1 LEAYCTDIA
10 VQHKMRPNLS
20 EFLYFFFSDTDKW
33 VCCRCVAE
41 LEANSTEPA
50 ENIPLVVGTDSGIK
64 VDGKQ

>member
-1 LEAYCTDIA
+1 MSSFIS
-10 VQHKMRPNLS
+10 V
-20 EFLYFFFSDTDKW
+20 FSDTDKW